1 MSLYVGTKIVKKA
14 RDQKMRLSR
23 EEGARRASTKGAGK
37 HWNAVEN
44 LLLKVCVL
52 CVYLGLSLN
61 FRNMKQVKHVCST
74 WRYNIVETKYLQF
87 SLLLHAIVIP
97 YKSVLLWSTSSLSLS
112 YELGPRDR
120 PRAAPEHGKHCLL
133 TSFSR
138 PYRSINH
145 TIQADISFHCSMSL
159 CVAIG
164 YTSCVF
170 IWNAL
175 DDSDNTLW
183 LFSPSNRH
191 PCFRATRTQRSLF
204 MWRSQDESKSGRP
217 GNRNPDWRGW
227 PLLPT

>member
-1 MSLYVGTKIVKKA
+1 MRIAYVF
-14 RDQKMRLSR
+14 
-23 EEGARRASTKGAGK
+23 RA
-37 HWNAVEN
+37 
-44 LLLKVCVL
+44 LLE
-52 CVYLGLSLN
+52 
-61 FRNMKQVKHVCST
+61 FFNMKQVKHVCST

-97 YKSVLLWSTSSLSLS
+97 YKSVLLWSTNSLSLS

-145 TIQADISFHCSMSL
+145 TVQADISFHCSMSL

-191 PCFRATRTQRSLF
+191 PCYQNTKISLYVAVPG
-204 MWRSQDESKSGRP
+204 WVQVWSSWESKPRLKGLAVGAKFAAGLDRHNDNCEFH
-217 GNRNPDWRGW
+217 G
-227 PLLPT
+227 